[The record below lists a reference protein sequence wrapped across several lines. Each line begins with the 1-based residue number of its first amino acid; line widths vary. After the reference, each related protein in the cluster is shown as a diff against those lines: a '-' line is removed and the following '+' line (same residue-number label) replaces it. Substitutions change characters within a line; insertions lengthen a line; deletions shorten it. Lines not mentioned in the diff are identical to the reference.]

1 MSHRLIAEAIEI
13 IEGRSTIAPSVKHLQ
28 AMRDE
33 IRYLREKLEQ
43 KQNYHGSDKPDF
55 KANR

>member
-1 MSHRLIAEAIEI
+1 MSNHLIAEAIEI
-13 IEGRSTIAPSVKHLQ
+13 IEGRSDAVPSVKHLQ

-33 IRYLREKLEQ
+33 IRYLRTKLEQ
-43 KQNYHGSDKPDF
+43 KHEQEKPDF